1 MLVKP
6 YKRNFSKNKNG
17 KMRFS
22 YYRLII
28 LIFIFFLSLFFVIL
42 VIYKISLFSYF
53 SLINFSNNLSEK
65 YNHKINLENSSTS
78 SSFTTASSLS
88 SSTITSSF
96 TTLSLQ
102 SNSANLISAINHT
115 DTEILN
121 LNQIISSNTG
131 IISHIT
137 APEKV
142 RGIYMSSY
150 AASSK
155 MFRENLLKFLENTA
169 LNTIVIDVKDNHGDI
184 IWDNKVRMSSTTLR
198 SFIRLLHEK
207 NIYVI
212 ARIAVFE
219 DPKFAVE
226 NISEAVKNKNGLLW
240 KNKRG
245 LAWVDPAS
253 QKMWNYVLDLSKKSY
268 FEFGFDEINFDYIRF
283 PTDGNMENIFFP
295 KSEARFNLK
304 NAPDTAVQKFTKRKV
319 IQNFQ
324 EFLNQELSE
333 KEKIKISADLF
344 GMVAVATDDSDIGQ
358 TLEDALKNFDYVSP
372 MIYPSHFYAGT
383 LNYKKPDL
391 HPYEIIYYALGN
403 SLLRSYYQEHDWQ
416 IATSTYQKITDLQ
429 ILKKEFEKIKI
440 LSEKNAET
448 NTAKNLKDLQKKIRP
463 WYQDFDLNGIN
474 YDIHAVSQQIQAG
487 NDLGINS
494 FLLWDA
500 KNKYTRGVDYD
511 KIGQ

>member
-1 MLVKP
+1 MLVKSF
-6 YKRNFSKNKNG
+6 KNNFSKNKDG
-17 KMRFS
+17 KMRFL
-22 YYRLII
+22 YYRFII
-28 LIFIFFLSLFFVIL
+28 LILIFFLILFLVIAA
-42 VIYKISLFSYF
+42 IYKISLFSYF
-53 SLINFSNNLSEK
+53 SVINFSTNLSEK
-65 YNHKINLENSSTS
+65 YKHRINLEKFSTS
-78 SSFTTASSLS
+78 SSFSTTAS
-88 SSTITSSF
+88 SSF

-102 SNSANLISAINHT
+102 PNSANLISSIN
-115 DTEILN
+115 TEADILN
-121 LNQIISSNTG
+121 FNQIISSNTE

-137 APEKV
+137 TPEKA

-155 MFRENLLKFLENTA
+155 MFRENLLKLLESTA
-169 LNTIVIDVKDNHGDI
+169 LNTIVIDVKDNYGEI
-184 IWDNKVRMSSTTLR
+184 IWDNQVRMSSSALKD
-198 SFIRLLHEK
+198 FIQLLHEK
-207 NIYVI
+207 DIYVI

-226 NISEAVKNKNGLLW
+226 NISEAVKNKDGLLW

-283 PTDGNMENIFFP
+283 PTDGDVKNIFFS
-295 KSEARFNLK
+295 KSEDRFNLK
-304 NAPDTAVQKFTKRKV
+304 NASGTVIQKFTKRKV

-324 EFLNQELSE
+324 EFLNQELRE

-429 ILKKEFEKIKI
+429 ILKTEFEKIDI
-440 LSEKNAET
+440 LSEKNPE
-448 NTAKNLKDLQKKIRP
+448 KNLARNLKVLQKKIRP

-474 YDIHAVSQQIQAG
+474 YDRHAVSKQIQAG

-500 KNKYTRGVDYD
+500 KNKYTRGIDYD